1 MSRSARLQL
10 IAILV
15 ICAAPVVASY
25 LAYYVFQPQ
34 GRTNYGTLIEP
45 QRGVGGLHAQPL
57 DGGGFA
63 LADLRGKWVMLTVDK
78 GACEQA
84 CVDKLYLMRQVRLT
98 TGKDR
103 DRIERV
109 MLLTDAGRPS
119 PEVLSSYEGT
129 RVARADPDEVAKLLP
144 PEGSGSSAD
153 HVYLVDPLGN
163 LMMRFPRNA
172 DASRMKKDLAKLLR
186 ASRVG

>member
-15 ICAAPVVASY
+15 ICAAPVLASY

-45 QRGVGGLHAQPL
+45 QRGVGAMQAQLL
-57 DGGGFA
+57 DGGRFA
-63 LADLRGKWVMLTVDK
+63 LADLRGKWVMLTVDA
-78 GACEQA
+78 GACAQA

-109 MLLTDAGRPS
+109 MLVTDADRPA
-119 PEVLSSYEGT
+119 PQVLSDYEGT
-129 RVARADPDEVAKLLP
+129 RMARIDPDEVAKRLP
-144 PEGSGSSAD
+144 PEGQGRSAD
-153 HVYLVDPLGN
+153 HIYLIDPLGN

-172 DASRMKKDLAKLLR
+172 DPSRMKKDLAKLLR